1 MQSRLRLHVLSPLS
15 PQPCEKK
22 SSASGYVWFSED
34 QRPHRHV
41 LPAPRLVFL
50 CLEPPGPALRAP
62 EVLHQR
68 EPLGG
73 SSSGMDAMLKWD
85 RHLAV
90 ARLQLQTERRSALNT
105 TCLFADTLQAF
116 NSQAEAPIKG
126 AWHAENLRVRDSQ
139 SPFSRPQIRPCSKAS
154 PFGPSPK
161 QRRRAG
167 RQPSVRIG
175 SPWNPSSV
183 R

>member
-1 MQSRLRLHVLSPLS
+1 MNR
-15 PQPCEKK
+15 
-22 SSASGYVWFSED
+22 
-34 QRPHRHV
+34 
-41 LPAPRLVFL
+41 
-50 CLEPPGPALRAP
+50 
-62 EVLHQR
+62 
-68 EPLGG
+68 LGG

-126 AWHAENLRVRDSQ
+126 AWHAENLREILRAFFRASDSALAL
-139 SPFSRPQIRPCSKAS
+139 RPPA
-154 PFGPSPK
+154 FGPSPK